1 LKPLRLSFRKVF
13 PRGLYARSVLMTLL
27 PVTIILTLMTI
38 YYYNGHL
45 RAVNTK
51 LIQAVARDVDFID
64 QTCQINE
71 SNMTAMA
78 VIEARLS
85 LRFDCDFRS
94 DAEDAR
100 LTGWFPY
107 RGDVRAV
114 LEDQLRRPV
123 EVALL
128 SGRRVLDIRVISP
141 EKTLRIEIDRK
152 RALVINGHI
161 FIVWV
166 IAFSLFM
173 VTTALAFLRNHVRSI
188 LSLTEATQSFGRGQS
203 LSGFV
208 PSGANEI
215 RAAAKAVIEMGERL
229 TGFTEQ
235 RTAMLTGVS
244 HDLRTPLTRLKL
256 HLAMQEQTEDVIAAR
271 ADLED
276 MAAMLDEYLAF
287 AKGEES
293 ERAQALDLDALVRE
307 VSGRFRDANLGLG
320 VVMPVRIIGRPLALR
335 RAISN
340 LIVNATKYGTR
351 TELTLVTDGER
362 AILAVDDNGKG
373 IAPELYE
380 TAFEPFTRLDDARTQ
395 NVAGTG
401 LGLALSR
408 DVARSHGGEIS
419 LDRSPLGGLRARLV
433 LPL

>member
-1 LKPLRLSFRKVF
+1 MKPLRLSFRKVF

-45 RAVNTK
+45 QAVNTK

-64 QTCQINE
+64 QTCQLDE

-78 VIEARLS
+78 VIETRLS
-85 LRFDCDFRS
+85 LRLDCDFAP
-94 DAEDAR
+94 DVEDAR
-100 LTGWFPY
+100 LMGWFPY
-107 RGDVRAV
+107 RGDVIAV
-114 LEDQLRRPV
+114 LEDQLGRPV

-128 SGRRVLDIRVISP
+128 PGRRVLDIRVASP

-173 VTTALAFLRNHVRSI
+173 VITALAFLRNHVRSI
-188 LSLTEATQSFGRGQS
+188 LKLTEATQSFGRGQS

-256 HLAMQEQTEDVIAAR
+256 HLAMQEQTDNVVAAR

-293 ERAQALDLDALVRE
+293 ESAQALDLEALVHE
-307 VSGRFRDANLGLG
+307 VSGRFRDDNLGLG
-320 VVMPVRIIGRPLALR
+320 VTMPVNIIGRPLALR

-340 LIVNATKYGTR
+340 LIVNAIKYGTR
-351 TELTLVTDGER
+351 AELALVTDGER
-362 AILAVDDNGKG
+362 AVLTVDDNGKG
-373 IAPELYE
+373 IAPEHYE